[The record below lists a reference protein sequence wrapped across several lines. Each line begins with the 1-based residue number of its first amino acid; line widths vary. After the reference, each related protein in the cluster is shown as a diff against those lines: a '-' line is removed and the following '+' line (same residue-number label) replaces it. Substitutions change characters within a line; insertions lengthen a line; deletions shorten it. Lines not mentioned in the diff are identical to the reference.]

1 VKTTPRNSEYSY
13 SSSNPGHHHA
23 YLISPLLEIISKQI
37 LPSQQ
42 RLRVLDLGCGNGSLS
57 NLIAQQG
64 HEVVG
69 AEESESGIKAAR
81 LSFPNSNFIQASI
94 YDLPYSEL
102 ANSFDIVISIEVIE
116 HLLYPKELLRAAKKC
131 LKPSGSLILSTP
143 YHGYLKNLVLA
154 LSGRMDQHFTALW
167 DGGHIKFFSTKTMT
181 ALLQSEGYMNIN
193 FKFTGR
199 LPYLWKSMLCSS
211 SLVQR

>member
-1 VKTTPRNSEYSY
+1 M
-13 SSSNPGHHHA
+13 
-23 YLISPLLEIISKQI
+23 ISQQT
-37 LPSQQ
+37 LPSQK

-81 LSFPNSNFIQASI
+81 LSFPTGNFIHASI

-102 ANSFDIVISIEVIE
+102 ENSFDIVISIEVIE
-116 HLLYPKELLRAAKKC
+116 HLLYPKELLRAAK
-131 LKPSGSLILSTP
+131 I
-143 YHGYLKNLVLA
+143 VLNQ
-154 LSGRMDQHFTALW
+154 GKMDQHFTTLW
-167 DGGHIKFFSTKTMT
+167 DGGHIKFLSTKTMT
-181 ALLQSEGYMNIN
+181 ALLQSEGYVNIN
-193 FKFTGR
+193 FKFAGR

>member
-1 VKTTPRNSEYSY
+1 MVWQFS
-13 SSSNPGHHHA
+13 A
-23 YLISPLLEIISKQI
+23 YLP
-37 LPSQQ
+37 
-42 RLRVLDLGCGNGSLS
+42 RTFLS
-57 NLIAQQG
+57 IT
-64 HEVVG
+64 HV
-69 AEESESGIKAAR
+69 
-81 LSFPNSNFIQASI
+81 I
-94 YDLPYSEL
+94 YNLPYSKLE
-102 ANSFDIVISIEVIE
+102 NSFDIVMSIEVIE

-167 DGGHIKFFSTKTMT
+167 DGGHIKFFSTKTMA
-181 ALLQSEGYMNIN
+181 ALLQSEEYRNIN

>member
-1 VKTTPRNSEYSY
+1 M
-13 SSSNPGHHHA
+13 
-23 YLISPLLEIISKQI
+23 ISQQT
-37 LPSQQ
+37 LPSQK

-81 LSFPNSNFIQASI
+81 LSFPTGNFIHASI

-102 ANSFDIVISIEVIE
+102 ENSFDIVISIEVIE
-116 HLLYPKELLRAAKKC
+116 HLLYPKELLRAAKNC
-131 LKPSGSLILSTP
+131 LKSNGSLILSTP
-143 YHGYLKNLVLA
+143 YHGYLKNLILA
-154 LSGRMDQHFTALW
+154 LSGKMDQHFTTLW

-181 ALLQSEGYMNIN
+181 ALLQSEGYINID
-193 FKFTGR
+193 FKFAGR
-199 LPYLWKSMLCSS
+199 LPYLWKPMLCSS